1 MVLPLNQTG
10 ITNKGDDSLKEME
23 RSSDKIE
30 NEIIKSILVGSYSVG
45 STLRPEREL
54 AQEFGVGRPTI
65 REALQ
70 HLERGGWIT
79 GRKGMPAIV
88 NDYWH
93 NGNLSTLVNIIENQR
108 AFTDDFILHLL
119 ELRSSLTPTY
129 IRDAITFNQPKVVA
143 LLAHLELLEDCE
155 ESYAAF
161 DWDLQKKC
169 AGLAANP
176 IYLLILN
183 SFDSIYIDMAKR
195 YFSIKDHRE
204 LSFNYYNDLL
214 KAALNGDAME
224 AERLSKNTMEKSMAL
239 WKDRKK

>member
-1 MVLPLNQTG
+1 MYYHK
-10 ITNKGDDSLKEME
+10 NKGEEDLKEKE

-30 NEIIKSILVGSYSVG
+30 NELIRSILAGVYSIG
-45 STLRPEREL
+45 STLPPEREL
-54 AQEFGVGRPTI
+54 AKEFGVGRPTI

-70 HLERGGWIT
+70 RLGKSGWIT

-88 NDYWH
+88 NDYWR
-93 NGNLSTLVNIIENQR
+93 NGNLSTLVNIVENHHTI
-108 AFTDDFILHLL
+108 TDEFVMYLL

-129 IRDAITFNQPKVVA
+129 IRDAVTFNQPKVVA
-143 LLAHLELLEDCE
+143 LLANLEQLEDCA

-161 DWDLQKKC
+161 DWDLQKRC

-176 IYLLILN
+176 IFLLILN

-195 YFSIKDHRE
+195 FFSVKDHRE
-204 LSFNYYNDLL
+204 LSFNYYHELL
-214 KAALNGDAME
+214 KAALKGDAME
-224 AERLSKNTMEKSMAL
+224 AERLTTTTMAKSLAL

>member
-1 MVLPLNQTG
+1 M
-10 ITNKGDDSLKEME
+10 KEKE

-30 NEIIKSILVGSYSVG
+30 NEIIKSILAGIYSIG
-45 STLRPEREL
+45 STLPPEREL
-54 AQEFGVGRPTI
+54 AKEFGVGRPTI

-70 HLERGGWIT
+70 RLGRGGWIT

-88 NDYWH
+88 NDYWR
-93 NGNLSTLVNIIENQR
+93 NGNLTTLVNIVEIHPSI
-108 AFTDDFILHLL
+108 TDEFIMYLL

-129 IRDAITFNQPKVVA
+129 IRDAVTFNQPKVVA
-143 LLAHLELLEDCE
+143 LLANLEQLEDSA

-169 AGLAANP
+169 AGLAVNP
-176 IYLLILN
+176 IFLLILN

-195 YFSIKDHRE
+195 YFSVKEYRE
-204 LSFNYYNDLL
+204 LSFNYYHDLL
-214 KAALNGDAME
+214 KAALKGDAME
-224 AERLSKNTMEKSMAL
+224 AKKLSTTTMAKSLAL